1 MTDDQ
6 HIHLHVSVDHDSEPI
21 HGTIHNDVG
30 TTIAFT
36 GWLQLMAAF
45 DTARE
50 QPQSERRL
58 RDAHAE
64 RCAATRH
71 ADTSLG
77 QRPGGA
83 DDDGLRPDAAC

>member
-50 QPQSERRL
+50 QPLS
-58 RDAHAE
+58 A
-64 RCAATRH
+64 
-71 ADTSLG
+71 
-77 QRPGGA
+77 
-83 DDDGLRPDAAC
+83 